1 MSDSDPIRRESAR
14 TPTSQ
19 HVRRAIEGDLDALDR
34 LVARLSP
41 VLLAHARYRM
51 GPVLQ
56 RQCDPEEV
64 VHEAWVV
71 ALPRLAGLG
80 ARDGRHTPVLL
91 RFLSTTIMHL
101 VRNLARRHVL
111 GTGAGRDTDSEP
123 DPVQQIPAE
132 QSGIVT
138 KAVRAEL
145 STEVHRQLER
155 LDDVDRQIVILRG
168 IEQQSNATVGL
179 LLEMEPKTVSK
190 RYHRALDRLRSLM
203 PGSVFDEFADDE
215 PADS

>member
-1 MSDSDPIRRESAR
+1 LSA
-14 TPTSQ
+14 PTSN
-19 HVRRAIEGDLDALDR
+19 HVRRAIEGDLDALDQ

-41 VLLAHARYRM
+41 LLLAHARYRM
-51 GPVLQ
+51 GPILR
-56 RQCDPEEV
+56 RQCDPEDL
-64 VHEAWVV
+64 VHEAWLV

-80 ARDGRHTPVLL
+80 ERDGRHTPVLL

-101 VRNLARRHVL
+101 VRNLARKHVL
-111 GTGAGRDTDSEP
+111 GTGAGTGQHADDEP

-138 KAVRAEL
+138 KAVRAEV
-145 STEVHRQLER
+145 STEVHRQLDR
-155 LDDVDRQIVILRG
+155 LDDVDRQVVILRG

-190 RYHRALDRLRSLM
+190 RYHRALDRLRTLM
-203 PGSVFDEFADDE
+203 PGSVFDEFDGVGEDE
-215 PADS
+215 PGDS